1 MTTGSDVDQVCEL
14 AQRMPAAT
22 REYPF
27 GPEAA
32 VFKVGGKMFALV
44 SQDGPEYVTLKVD
57 PDDGLALRA
66 EYSHIREGHYMNKHH
81 WVTIDLGPDAE
92 MTQVIE
98 LVEDS
103 YALVVATLTKKLR
116 AELGFVVD
124 ETAS

>member
-14 AQRMPAAT
+14 AQGMPAAT
-22 REYPF
+22 CEFPF

-44 SQDGPEYVTLKVD
+44 SQDGPEYVTVKVD
-57 PDDGLALRA
+57 PDEALVLRA
-66 EYSHIREGHYMNKHH
+66 EYSHIREGYYMNKRH

-92 MTQVIE
+92 MAQVSE

-103 YALVVATLTKKLR
+103 YALVVSTLTKKLR
-116 AELGFVVD
+116 SELGLVGD